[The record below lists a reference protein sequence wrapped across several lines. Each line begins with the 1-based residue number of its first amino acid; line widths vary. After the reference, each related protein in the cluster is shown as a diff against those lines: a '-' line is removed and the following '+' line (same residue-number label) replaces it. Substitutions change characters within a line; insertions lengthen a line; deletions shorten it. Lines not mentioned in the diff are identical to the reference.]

1 MKNRKSYLSIIL
13 LVSTIYSQSITS
25 NRDLSFEYV
34 ATIEDLDNQGF
45 AISGDRMYTIYPGTN
60 NYQDSASFFS
70 IVDLT
75 TLTVIGTSE
84 TLWGYPNKIDVFDQ
98 IVVVEGDMFFNVA
111 DDQIEYL
118 GSNFIESAYWSATM
132 DTYKKDN
139 FLYRVIQSTGFGV
152 YDMTDPLNPVT
163 VHEHEYAV
171 PDDYPYGIY
180 ADENYIYLC
189 DVGVDKIY
197 IHEME
202 EIIPSLDRSV
212 IYIVIGW
219 LRKKIYCIRPKTL
232 FMILVILRILSRL
245 LVTHTMEVL
254 QMEKWK

>member
-34 ATIEDLDNQGF
+34 ATIDSLDNEGF
-45 AISGDRMYTIYPGTN
+45 AISGDRMYTIFPGTN
-60 NYQDSASFFS
+60 NGSDGASLLS

-75 TLTVIGTSE
+75 TLAVIATYGPVS
-84 TLWGYPNKIDVFDQ
+84 GYPNKIDVFDH
-98 IVVVEGDMFFNVA
+98 IVVVSADDGDHFFNVA
-111 DDQIEYL
+111 DDEIEYL
-118 GSNFIESAYWSATM
+118 GSNFIESAYWNATM

-163 VHEHEYAV
+163 VHEHDYGLEE
-171 PDDYPYGIY
+171 DYPYGIY

-189 DVGVDKIY
+189 DVDVDKI
-197 IHEME
+197 
-202 EIIPSLDRSV
+202 
-212 IYIVIGW
+212 
-219 LRKKIYCIRPKTL
+219 
-232 FMILVILRILSRL
+232 
-245 LVTHTMEVL
+245 
-254 QMEKWK
+254 

>member
-1 MKNRKSYLSIIL
+1 
-13 LVSTIYSQSITS
+13 
-25 NRDLSFEYV
+25 LSFEYV

-152 YDMTDPLNPVT
+152 YDMTDPLYPVT

-171 PDDYPYGIY
+171 PGDYPYGIY
-180 ADENYIYLC
+180 ADEN
-189 DVGVDKIY
+189 
-197 IHEME
+197 
-202 EIIPSLDRSV
+202 
-212 IYIVIGW
+212 
-219 LRKKIYCIRPKTL
+219 
-232 FMILVILRILSRL
+232 
-245 LVTHTMEVL
+245 
-254 QMEKWK
+254 